1 MATPFQKLWK
11 HSLIFLKFRFDKW
24 HLDFKIWQ
32 LKDYFDNRFQDNGQ
46 ISNFLFKKTSGP
58 PSPLPFCFNDA
69 SVNPMRQ
76 PSKLNYE
83 KFYAIN
89 QLIRTWPTTLK
100 NTLIR
105 PKIGLE
111 NNLKRYSYRFELSN
125 CLWCW
130 STLLQKR
137 GFPFVASLHFCRGVQ
152 TDHFSV
158 PPVRFTPILLPLPL
172 ISLRVSLHAKSVA
185 LLSLPPNAYAITPPL
200 TLYFKRFSYGLSW
213 LVDHV
218 NIPLL
223 IGHPFQ
229 YSPW

>member
-1 MATPFQKLWK
+1 MKAQ
-11 HSLIFLKFRFDKW
+11 LIFQKFRFDKW

-32 LKDYFDNRFQDNGQ
+32 LKEYFDKRFQDNGQ

-89 QLIRTWPTTLK
+89 QPIRTWPTTLK

-105 PKIGLE
+105 PKIGLG
-111 NNLKRYSYRFELSN
+111 NNLKDILTVSR
-125 CLWCW
+125 CQIVCGWI
-130 STLLQKR
+130 TLLQKR

-158 PPVRFTPILLPLPL
+158 PPVRFAPILVPLPL

-200 TLYFKRFSYGLSW
+200 TLYFKRFSYGRSW

-218 NIPLL
+218 NIPRL